1 MLTKLQP
8 ETINDFD
15 YPSITASSAPDKL
28 LNNIKLEL
36 SYPVYFTKNIFNTVN
51 LQLVNAFSVNV
62 TDKSLVCI
70 FLDQGVADEN
80 PDLLSQIDNYFNS
93 YRSRL
98 RQLGAPMLIPGGEIC
113 KTDPE
118 ILEAVYYKLHHEK
131 VDRHAFVLVIGGGA
145 VLDAV
150 GYAAATTHRGIRLIR
165 MPTTVLGQNDAGIG
179 VKTGVNRFDKKN
191 FLGAF
196 AVPTAVINDH
206 AFLETLPARE
216 KKGGMAEAIKVA
228 LIRDA
233 IFFEWLESNASDLA
247 NFSINAI
254 KYMIRR
260 CAELHLQQIT
270 QGGDPFETGSSR
282 PLDFGHWAAHKLESM
297 SNYELRHGE
306 AVAIGMAIDAKY
318 ALDTQR
324 ITHTDFVRIIRLIRN
339 LGFEVSHRT
348 MQQRNLHG
356 KLELL
361 DGIDEFREHLGGD
374 LSVTMPNMIGSGLEV
389 NFICRQTM
397 EQAIL
402 SLFLMEERFATT

>member
-1 MLTKLQP
+1 M
-8 ETINDFD
+8 
-15 YPSITASSAPDKL
+15 
-28 LNNIKLEL
+28 
-36 SYPVYFTKNIFNTVN
+36 
-51 LQLVNAFSVNV
+51 
-62 TDKSLVCI
+62 
-70 FLDQGVADEN
+70 
-80 PDLLSQIDNYFNS
+80 
-93 YRSRL
+93 
-98 RQLGAPMLIPGGEIC
+98 
-113 KTDPE
+113 
-118 ILEAVYYKLHHEK
+118 
-131 VDRHAFVLVIGGGA
+131 
-145 VLDAV
+145 DAV

-196 AVPTAVINDH
+196 AVPVAVINDY

-233 IFFEWLESNASDLA
+233 VFFEWLESNSSALAS
-247 NFSINAI
+247 FSINTI

-306 AVAIGMAIDAKY
+306 AVAIGMAIDARY
-318 ALDTQR
+318 ALDTHR
-324 ITHTDFVRIIRLIRN
+324 ITHTDFIRIIKLIRAF
-339 LGFEVSHRT
+339 GFAVSHHT
-348 MQQRNLHG
+348 MQQRNVHG

-397 EQAIL
+397 EKAIL
-402 SLFLMEERFATT
+402 SLSLMEK